1 MLLRSFFTAITRLS
15 LRFKWITIL
24 VTVATL
30 VLGTIA
36 AVQLNQE
43 FLPNIEFPQTFVVTL
58 RPGASSEDLRDLV
71 TIPLEQAFASIEG
84 VIPEG
89 LESTT
94 TAPVSFLIVRSD
106 YGVRSA
112 RLREQLQAAID
123 RVIAEGVPVGLETT
137 ADLTPEIMTKV
148 LSKAPSMFKHFESR
162 HLLAMAPEVLQAAF
176 ALDPRFADQLDL
188 LARDQLAAARVS
200 SAVSGTSVPV
210 EPVRL
215 PAAWRIVM
223 EGQGANVPR
232 IINFNLSDIP
242 VITSSIFSTAPDIT
256 PEQLR
261 DLVERELIAALEK
274 TEGIASV
281 SLNGGQQIPPE
292 VTEAAR
298 RALQRKAEQNK
309 AEEAGNGGIGTQGTP
324 VAQPPESG
332 GAQGTPSRSAPSLP
346 PSWLTASPLPIPN
359 PVGTLLEGR
368 FGIRAQLRTAA
379 DLLTLTDRDGKPLSL
394 AEALD
399 RVANVANGITYLRA
413 LTPEVLAYWRAE
425 VPDFS
430 ASLTEPALS
439 AIADS
444 ILYHGAWAQLRSQSG
459 FSSVRSLADL
469 AKIKGSAAATVNAV
483 VAETPAELRSFAIRL
498 VDALSP
504 EAVRVLLKR
513 EPTFAQDLSPEV
525 LRLMSAPALAALPEG
540 FLSSLSDAALR
551 ADLEAI
557 LADPS
562 KAAAAALS
570 NGAQE
575 TFPDDPSAPAL
586 SPAWQNVPGVTLQQ
600 ADDLLKKPF
609 GLSAGAFLN
618 AIGATPQGGAA
629 LIASLSAE
637 ALNYIAARDPNFFDE
652 LTSTTIQLLSPETL
666 AALPPAVQARAQDFT
681 PTRNVTRTNQR
692 ESLTVIVIKAQDAN
706 TVAVSE
712 RVEELYREVQAKHPE
727 LQIVTVFESAG
738 FIRESI
744 EGVVRE
750 GGLGAIGAVLMIL
763 VFLNFSVRSTLVAA
777 VSIPTSLAAALFL
790 MRWLPESVNGLL
802 QTLPEGPIVDF
813 LLRLFPASITLNI
826 MTLSGLT
833 VAIGRVVDDSIVVLE
848 NIYRQL
854 QKGMDAKEAVIKGT
868 RDVSLAIFAATLTT
882 IVVFLPIG
890 LTGGVIGEF
899 FLPFGLAV
907 TYALAASFVVA
918 ITTVP
923 VLAFMFIRKQDMPEE
938 KEGFLAR
945 LYVPVLRWSL
955 KNRLAV
961 LGIAALS
968 LGVGVALFATRPTT
982 FLPALGEP
990 QITIDVRLPANT
1002 PIAQTDL
1009 LVREFE
1015 AYLEELHSAE
1025 RGISRYLVNVGGG
1038 GGFGDI
1044 AAAIGGGGGVNSSRA
1059 SIVAGVEVT
1068 GEALSALTAEI
1079 RQKAGEIFG
1088 EDNVTVSRASI
1099 SEQGFGGFAVVA
1111 SGDEADLRAVDAEI
1125 IKALSGVKGLTNI
1138 TSSLQRVGSSQSY
1151 LRVAQRSAVQY
1162 TAELEVADTLGVT
1175 RLAIEAV
1182 RAIPNLPAGV
1192 TIGEGFQSQQQTEGF
1207 NQTFG
1212 TMGIAIIAVYL
1223 VMLFTFGSF
1232 LYPFAILFSLP
1243 VAVVGA
1249 AFLLAVTDRV
1259 VGISAL
1265 VGMLML
1271 IGIVVTN
1278 AIVLLDRVQLNRR
1291 EKGMDAMEALI
1302 EAGRTRLR
1310 PILMTAIA
1318 TMVALSPLALGLS
1331 KGAIIA
1337 AELGTVVIGGLF
1349 SSTLL
1354 TLLVVPVVYSLLES
1368 AKRRASGKGAR

>member
-24 VTVATL
+24 ITVVAL
-30 VLGTIA
+30 VLGVVA

-58 RPGASSEDLRDLV
+58 RPGASSEDLRDLI
-71 TIPLEQAFASIEG
+71 TIPLERAFSQING
-84 VIPEG
+84 VLPEG

-94 TAPVSFLIVRSD
+94 TAPVSFLTVRND
-106 YGVRSA
+106 YGVKVD
-112 RLREQLQAAID
+112 RLREQLKAAIAQVVAD
-123 RVIAEGVPVGLETT
+123 GVPVGLETT

-162 HLLAMAPEVLQAAF
+162 HLLAMPTEVLNAAF
-176 ALDPRFADQLDL
+176 ALDPAFADQLDL

-200 SAVSGTSVPV
+200 GAVSGVSAAI

-215 PAAWRIVM
+215 PAAWRIVA
-223 EGQGANVPR
+223 EGEGANIPS
-232 IINFNLSDIP
+232 IINFSLSDIP
-242 VITSSIFSTAPDIT
+242 VITSSVSSTRADIT

-261 DLVERELIAALEK
+261 ELVETELIAVLNQ
-274 TEGIASV
+274 TEGVANV
-281 SLNGGQQIPPE
+281 RLNGGQQIPPE
-292 VTEAAR
+292 VLEAAR
-298 RALQRKAEQNK
+298 RALSQS
-309 AEEAGNGGIGTQGTP
+309 EEIGNGGVGEPGTP
-324 VAQPPESG
+324 VVQPPAESG
-332 GAQGTPSRSAPSLP
+332 EGSQVRGAPSLP
-346 PSWLTASPLPIPN
+346 ANWLTASPLPLPN
-359 PVGTLLEGR
+359 PVGTLLEQR
-368 FGIRAQLRTAA
+368 FGIQAQLRTAA
-379 DLLTLTDRDGKPLSL
+379 DLLTLQDRDGKALSL
-394 AEALD
+394 AEALN
-399 RVANVANGITYLRA
+399 RVADVANGVGYLRT
-413 LTPEVLAYWRAE
+413 LTPEILAYWRAE
-425 VPDFS
+425 APNFS
-430 ASLTEPALS
+430 ADLSETALN
-439 AIADS
+439 AVADS
-444 ILYHGAWAQLRSQSG
+444 VLYNGAWAQLRGQSG

-469 AKIKGSAAATVNAV
+469 ARIKGSAAETINAV
-483 VAETPAELRSFAIRL
+483 VAETPAELRTFAVRL
-498 VDALSP
+498 ADALSP
-504 EAVRVLLKR
+504 EAIRVLVRL
-513 EPTFAQDLSPEV
+513 EPTLPAALSPQV
-525 LRLMSAPALAALPEG
+525 LRFMSAAALAALPEG
-540 FLSSLSDAALR
+540 FISGLSDAALR

-562 KAAAAALS
+562 KSAAAELS
-570 NGAQE
+570 NGAETE
-575 TFPDDPSAPAL
+575 TFSDDPNAPELA
-586 SPAWQNVPGVTLQQ
+586 AVWQNVPGASLRQ

-609 GLSAGAFLN
+609 GFSAGAFLN
-618 AIGATPQGGAA
+618 AVAASPQGGAS
-629 LIASLSAE
+629 LIATLTPE
-637 ALNYIAARDPNFFDE
+637 VLNYVQARDPKFFDE
-652 LTSTTIQLLSPETL
+652 LTSTTIKMLSPETL
-666 AALPPAVQARAQDFT
+666 AALPAAVQARTQDFT
-681 PTRNVTRTNQR
+681 PTRSVTRTNQR
-692 ESLTVIVIKAQDAN
+692 ESLNVIVIKSQDAN
-706 TVAVSE
+706 TVVVSD
-712 RVEELYREVQAKHPE
+712 RVEEVYREVQAKHPE
-727 LQIVTVFESAG
+727 LQINTVFETAG

-777 VSIPTSLAAALFL
+777 VSIPTSIAAALIL
-790 MRWLPESVNGLL
+790 MRWLPESANSIL
-802 QTLPEGPIVDF
+802 QSLPEGGVGTF
-813 LLRLFPASITLNI
+813 LLRLFPANITLNI

-882 IVVFLPIG
+882 MVVFLPIG

-923 VLAFMFIRKQDMPEE
+923 VLAFMFIRAQDMPEE

-945 LYVPVLRWSL
+945 LYVPVLQWSL
-955 KNRLAV
+955 KNRLVV
-961 LGIAALS
+961 LGLATIS
-968 LGVGVALFATRPTT
+968 LVVGIALFASRPTT

-990 QITIDVRLPANT
+990 QITIDVTMPANT

-1015 AYLEELHSAE
+1015 AYLEDLHKAE
-1025 RGISRYLVNVGGG
+1025 RGISRYQVNVGGG

-1044 AAAIGGGGGVNSSRA
+1044 AAAIGGGGGVNGARA
-1059 SIVAGVEVT
+1059 AITAGVEVT
-1068 GEALSALTAEI
+1068 GEALSALTAEV

-1088 EDNVTVSRASI
+1088 VDNVTVSRASV

-1111 SGDEADLRAVDAEI
+1111 SGDEADLRAADAEI
-1125 IKALSGVKGLTNI
+1125 IKALGGVEGLTNI
-1138 TSSLQRVGSSQSY
+1138 TSSLERVGSAQSY

-1162 TAELEVADTLGVT
+1162 SAELEVTDTLGVT
-1175 RLAIEAV
+1175 RKAIEAV
-1182 RAIPNLPAGV
+1182 RAIPNLPAS
-1192 TIGEGFQSQQQTEGF
+1192 INISEGFQSQQQTEGF
-1207 NQTFG
+1207 SQTFG
-1212 TMGIAIIAVYL
+1212 AMGIAILAVYA
-1223 VMLFTFGSF
+1223 VMFVTFGSF
-1232 LYPFAILFSLP
+1232 VYPFAILFSLP
-1243 VAVVGA
+1243 LAVVGA
-1249 AFLLAVTDRV
+1249 ALLLTITDRV

-1278 AIVLLDRVQLNRR
+1278 AIVLLDRVQLNRK
-1291 EKGMDAMEALI
+1291 EKGMSPSEALL

-1337 AELGTVVIGGLF
+1337 TELGTVVIGGLF

-1354 TLLVVPVVYSLLES
+1354 TLLVVPIVYSLLDNMQ
-1368 AKRRASGKGAR
+1368 RRLTGGKG

>member
-24 VTVATL
+24 VTVAAL
-30 VLGTIA
+30 VLGVVA

-71 TIPLEQAFASIEG
+71 TIPLEEAFAAIPG
-84 VIPEG
+84 VLPEG

-94 TAPVSFLIVRSD
+94 AAPVSFLIVRNE
-106 YGVRSA
+106 YGVRSD
-112 RLREQLQAAID
+112 RLREQLQDAINK
-123 RVIAEGVPVGLETT
+123 VIADGVPLGLETT
-137 ADLTPEIMTKV
+137 ADLTPEIMTEV
-148 LSKAPSMFKHFESR
+148 LRKAPSMFKHFESR
-162 HLLAMAPEVLQAAF
+162 HLLAMPPEVLNAAF

-200 SAVSGTSVPV
+200 SAVSGVSAPV

-215 PAAWRIVM
+215 PAAWRIVT

-242 VITSSIFSTAPDIT
+242 VITSSVSSTAPDIT

-261 DLVERELIAALEK
+261 EVVETELIAAIQK
-274 TEGIASV
+274 IDGVASV
-281 SLNGGQQIPPE
+281 QLGGGQQIPPE

-298 RALQRKAEQNK
+298 RALAQRTAEQI
-309 AEEAGNGGIGTQGTP
+309 GNGDVGAPATP
-324 VAQPPESG
+324 VAQPPAESG
-332 GAQGTPSRSAPSLP
+332 SQRTPARNAPSLP
-346 PSWLTASPLPIPN
+346 PNWLTAAPLPLPN
-359 PVGTLLEGR
+359 PVGTLLEQR

-379 DLLTLTDRDGKPLSL
+379 DLLTLTDRDGKRLSL

-399 RVANVANGITYLRA
+399 RVANIANGASYLRT
-413 LTPEVLAYWRAE
+413 LTPEILAYWRAE
-425 VPDFS
+425 APEFS
-430 ASLTEPALS
+430 AELSEAALRG
-439 AIADS
+439 IADS
-444 ILYHGAWAQLRSQSG
+444 VLYHGAWAQLRGQRG
-459 FSSVRSLADL
+459 FSTVRSLADL
-469 AKIKGSAAATVNAV
+469 AKIKGSAAATINAV
-483 VAETPAELRSFAIRL
+483 VAETPAELRSFAVRL
-498 VDALSP
+498 ADALSP
-504 EAVRVLLKR
+504 EAVRVLLSL
-513 EPTFAQDLSPEV
+513 EPTFAQELSPEV
-525 LRLMSAPALAALPEG
+525 LRLMSAQALAALPEG
-540 FLSSLSDAALR
+540 FISNLSDAALR
-551 ADLEAI
+551 AELEAI
-557 LADPS
+557 IADPS
-562 KAAAAALS
+562 KSAAAALN
-570 NGAQE
+570 NGAAAE
-575 TFPDDPSAPAL
+575 TFADDPNAPAL
-586 SPAWQNVPGVTLQQ
+586 AAAWSNVPGVSLQQ

-609 GLSAGAFLN
+609 GLSAAAFLN
-618 AIGATPQGGAA
+618 AIAATPQGGAA
-629 LIASLSAE
+629 LIASLSADV
-637 ALNYIAARDPNFFDE
+637 LNYVQARDPNFFDE
-652 LTSTTIQLLSPETL
+652 LSSTTIQMLSPETL
-666 AALPPAVQARAQDFT
+666 AALPSAVQARAQDFT

-692 ESLTVIVIKAQDAN
+692 ESLTIIVFKSQDAN
-706 TVAVSE
+706 TVAVSD
-712 RVEELYREVQAKHPE
+712 RVEEVYREVQAKHTE

-777 VSIPTSLAAALFL
+777 VSIPTSIAAALIL
-790 MRWLPESVNGLL
+790 MRWLPESANNLL
-802 QTLPEGPIVDF
+802 QTLPEGGIVTF
-813 LLRLFPASITLNI
+813 LLRLFPANITLNI

-833 VAIGRVVDDSIVVLE
+833 VAIGRVIDDSIVVLE

-854 QKGMDAKEAVIKGT
+854 QKGMDAEAAVIKGT

-890 LTGGVIGEF
+890 LTGGIIGEF

-938 KEGFLAR
+938 KEGALAR
-945 LYVPVLRWSL
+945 AYVPVLEWSL
-955 KNRLAV
+955 KNKPTV
-961 LGIAALS
+961 LVIAAIS
-968 LGVGVALFATRPTT
+968 LLAGLALFATRPTT

-990 QITIDVRLPANT
+990 QVTIDVTMPANT

-1015 AYLEELHSAE
+1015 AYLETLRQAE
-1025 RGISRYLVNVGGG
+1025 RGVSRYQVNVGGG

-1044 AAAIGGGGGVNSSRA
+1044 AAAIGGGGGVNGARA
-1059 SIVAGVEVT
+1059 AIIAGVDVT

-1079 RQKAGEIFG
+1079 RAKASEIFG
-1088 EDNVTVSRASI
+1088 EDNVTVSRASV

-1111 SGDEADLRAVDAEI
+1111 SGDEADLRAADAEI
-1125 IKALSGVKGLTNI
+1125 VKALSGVPGLTNI
-1138 TSSLQRVGSSQSY
+1138 TSSLERVGSSQSY

-1162 TAELEVADTLGVT
+1162 TAELEVTDTLGVT
-1175 RLAIEAV
+1175 RQAIEAV
-1182 RAIPNLPAGV
+1182 RAIPNLPASI
-1192 TIGEGFQSQQQTEGF
+1192 TISEGFQSQQQTEGF

-1212 TMGIAIIAVYL
+1212 TMGIAVLAVYA
-1223 VMLFTFGSF
+1223 VMLLTFGSF
-1232 LYPFAILFSLP
+1232 VYPFAILFSLP
-1243 VAVVGA
+1243 LAVVGA
-1249 AFLLAVTDRV
+1249 ALFLTITDRV

-1278 AIVLLDRVQLNRR
+1278 AIVLLDRVQLNRK
-1291 EKGMDAMEALI
+1291 EKGMAPTEALI

-1349 SSTLL
+1349 SSTFL
-1354 TLLVVPVVYSLLES
+1354 TLLVVPVVYDLLDNLQ
-1368 AKRRASGKGAR
+1368 RRASGKRAK

>member
-1 MLLRSFFTAITRLS
+1 MLLRSFLTAITRLS
-15 LRFKWITIL
+15 LRFRWITIL
-24 VTVATL
+24 VTVAAL
-30 VLGTIA
+30 VLGVIA
-36 AVQLNQE
+36 GIQLNQE

-71 TIPLEQAFASIEG
+71 TIPLEQAFAAIEG
-84 VIPEG
+84 VIPAG

-94 TAPVSFLIVRSD
+94 SAPVSFLIVRND

-112 RLREQLQAAID
+112 RLREQLQAAIEQ
-123 RVIAEGVPVGLETT
+123 VIADGVPVGLETT

-148 LSKAPSMFKHFESR
+148 LRKAPSMFKHFESR
-162 HLLAMAPEVLQAAF
+162 HLLAMSPEVLEAAF

-200 SAVSGTSVPV
+200 SAVSGTSAPV

-215 PAAWRIVM
+215 PAAWRIVT

-242 VITSSIFSTAPDIT
+242 VITSSVSSTDPAIT
-256 PEQLR
+256 PEQLSEI
-261 DLVERELIAALEK
+261 VETELIAKLRE
-274 TEGIASV
+274 TQGIASV
-281 SLNGGQQIPPE
+281 QLGGGQQIPPE

-298 RALQRKAEQNK
+298 RALQRKAD
-309 AEEAGNGGIGTQGTP
+309 EAANGGVGAPGTP
-324 VAQPPESG
+324 VAQPADSG
-332 GAQGTPSRSAPSLP
+332 GDGQGNPARNAPSLP
-346 PSWLTASPLPIPN
+346 PSWLTTALLPIPN
-359 PVGTLLEGR
+359 PVGTLLEQR

-379 DLLTLTDRDGKPLSL
+379 DLLTLSDRDGKPLSL

-399 RVANVANGITYLRA
+399 RVANVANGVTYLRA
-413 LTPEVLAYWRAE
+413 LTPEILAYWRAE
-425 VPDFS
+425 APNFS
-430 ASLTEPALS
+430 AELSDRALR

-444 ILYHGAWAQLRSQSG
+444 VLYHGAWAQLRGQSG
-459 FSSVRSLADL
+459 FSRVNSLADL
-469 AKIKGSAAATVNAV
+469 ATIKGSAAATLNAV
-483 VAETPAELRSFAIRL
+483 VAETPAELRSFAVRL

-504 EAVRVLLKR
+504 EAVRVLLSL

-525 LRLMSAPALAALPEG
+525 LRLMSAQALAALPEG
-540 FLSSLSDAALR
+540 FISTLSDAQLR

-570 NGAQE
+570 NGEQE
-575 TFPDDPSAPAL
+575 TFADDPSAPAL
-586 SPAWQNVPGVTLQQ
+586 SAAWQNVPGVNLQQ

-609 GLSAGAFLN
+609 GLSAAAFLN
-618 AIGATPQGGAA
+618 AIAATPQGGPA
-629 LIASLSAE
+629 LIASLSAD
-637 ALNYIAARDPNFFDE
+637 ALNYVGARDPNFFDE
-652 LTSTTIQLLSPETL
+652 LSSSTIQMLSAETL
-666 AALPPAVQARAQDFT
+666 NALPPAVQARAQDFT

-692 ESLTVIVIKAQDAN
+692 ESLTIIVFKAQDAN
-706 TVAVSE
+706 TVAVSD

-750 GGLGAIGAVLMIL
+750 GGLGAVGAVLMIL
-763 VFLNFSVRSTLVAA
+763 VFLNFSLRSTLVAA
-777 VSIPTSLAAALFL
+777 VSIPTSLAAALAL
-790 MRWLPESVNGLL
+790 MYWVPGSVNSLL
-802 QTLPEGPIVDF
+802 QSLPQSPVVDF
-813 LLRLFPASITLNI
+813 LLRLFPANITLNI

-854 QKGMDAKEAVIKGT
+854 QKEDMTPREAVIKGT

-882 IVVFLPIG
+882 VVVFLPIG
-890 LTGGVIGEF
+890 LTGGIIGEF

-923 VLAFMFIRKQDMPEE
+923 VLAFMFIRKQDVPEE

-945 LYVPVLRWSL
+945 LYVPVLQWSL

-961 LGIAALS
+961 LGIATLS
-968 LGVGVALFATRPTT
+968 LLAGLALFASRPTT

-1015 AYLEELHSAE
+1015 AYLEELRTAE

-1044 AAAIGGGGGVNSSRA
+1044 AAAIGGGGGVNGARA
-1059 SIVAGVEVT
+1059 AITAGVEVT

-1079 RQKAGEIFG
+1079 RQKASEIFG
-1088 EDNVTVSRASI
+1088 EENVTVSRASI

-1111 SGDEADLRAVDAEI
+1111 SGDEADLRAADAEI

-1138 TSSLQRVGSSQSY
+1138 ASSLQRVGTSQSY

-1162 TAELEVADTLGVT
+1162 TAELEVTDTLGVT
-1175 RLAIEAV
+1175 RQAIEAV
-1182 RAIPNLPAGV
+1182 RAIPNLPPSL
-1192 TIGEGFQSQQQTEGF
+1192 TISEGFQSQQQTEGF

-1212 TMGIAIIAVYL
+1212 TMGIAVLAVYV
-1223 VMLFTFGSF
+1223 VMFFTFGSF

-1249 AFLLAVTDRV
+1249 ALLLTITDRV

-1291 EKGMDAMEALI
+1291 EKGMDAIEALV

-1318 TMVALSPLALGLS
+1318 TMVALSPLALGFS

-1368 AKRRASGKGAR
+1368 AKRRAGGKRAE